1 MVTILD
7 ESDAVRLGKWSEKT
21 LSQRYLES
29 YEHLKA
35 AEPQRDYAKRADP
48 VEKLM
53 NKEGS

>member
-53 NKEGS
+53 NMEGS